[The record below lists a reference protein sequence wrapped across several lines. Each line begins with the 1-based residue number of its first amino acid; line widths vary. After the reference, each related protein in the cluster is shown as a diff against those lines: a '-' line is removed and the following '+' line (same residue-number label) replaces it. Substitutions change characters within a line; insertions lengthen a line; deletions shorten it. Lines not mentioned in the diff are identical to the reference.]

1 MFFRFGCVAVGL
13 IQWGDCMALILFIGI
28 LFLILWICVFSY
40 IKRLKYGNL
49 TLISGGVKT
58 GKTMLSVCLVL
69 KQYKRQLRKWR
80 RACRKAKRKYQ
91 PFPEKP
97 LIYSNMPLK
106 CEYSPLTLALITGK
120 ERFRYGSV
128 VYFNEM
134 SLIAGSKDIKS
145 EILNDW
151 LLRFFKLCAHETRG
165 GYFIIDT
172 QSPQDMHY
180 TLKRS
185 LSTYYFISKK
195 IWFPFFN
202 VIFLRENL
210 LVDGE
215 NTVAVD
221 TQTDPQ
227 DTVSE
232 GGKKWYFRLIR
243 HKWWKYYDQYAYSSL
258 TDDLPVADEI
268 IKGKPD
274 SLKVRFLVR
283 CKDVLKALQGGG
295 KNA

>member
-1 MFFRFGCVAVGL
+1 
-13 IQWGDCMALILFIGI
+13 MAFILFIAI
-28 LFLILWICVFSY
+28 VVLVLWICVFSY

-49 TLISGGVKT
+49 TLISGGVKA
-58 GKTMLSVCLVL
+58 GKTMLSVALVM
-69 KQYKRQLRKWR
+69 KQYKRQLAKWR
-80 RACRKAKRKYQ
+80 RACRQAKRKYL

-97 LIYSNMPLK
+97 LIYSNMPLN
-106 CEYSPLTLALITGK
+106 CDYSPLTLALITGK

-258 TDDLPVADEI
+258 TDHLPVADQI
-268 IKGKPD
+268 IEGSPQ

-283 CKDVLKALQGGG
+283 CKDVLKALQGQGGG
-295 KNA
+295 KSA